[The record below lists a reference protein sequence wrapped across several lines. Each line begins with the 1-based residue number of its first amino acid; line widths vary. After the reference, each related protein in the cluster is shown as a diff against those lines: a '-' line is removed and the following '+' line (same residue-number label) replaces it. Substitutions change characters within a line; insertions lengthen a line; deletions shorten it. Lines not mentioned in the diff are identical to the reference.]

1 MNLWFGK
8 HEGKEVSELPD
19 DYLEWLMEKT
29 SSPLMP
35 ENFDESART
44 KIKER
49 WKDLLSEVEDE
60 IFEREEGSKQ
70 SNYFA

>member
-8 HEGKEVSELPD
+8 HQGKEVSELPD
-19 DYLEWLMEKT
+19 DYLEWLMERT
-29 SSPLMP
+29 SAPLMP
-35 ENFDESART
+35 EYFDDDQ
-44 KIKER
+44 KIKVRDR

-70 SNYFA
+70 PNYFA

>member
-8 HEGKEVSELPD
+8 HQGKEVSELPD

-29 SSPLMP
+29 SSPIV
-35 ENFDESART
+35 SAVTTEAGR
-44 KIKER
+44 KKVRER

-60 IFEREEGSKQ
+60 ILERQ
-70 SNYFA
+70 D

>member
-35 ENFDESART
+35 ENFDEAARI

-60 IFEREEGSKQ
+60 IFEREEGNKQ
-70 SNYFA
+70 PNYFA

>member
-8 HEGKEVSELPD
+8 HEGKELSELPD